1 MIILENEF
9 IVLFMSEFLLI
20 MELVESILDI
30 IMLFED
36 EVSIFGINV
45 GDGFGGGDIIDLFG
59 IKFDMV
65 DIGGFVFIV
74 LDEGISLFLF
84 EFFILES
91 IVLECII
98 FGIVLEDIII
108 FFEEGDIVIIGF
120 VIEVIVDVVDIDF
133 FLEDL
138 IFFLI
143 EFILID
149 LGFESVLMMSLSDL
163 VVDIIKESGSDVGV
177 IFFIELEVL
186 KMVIDKFLFMD
197 I

>member
-1 MIILENEF
+1 
-9 IVLFMSEFLLI
+9 MSEFLVI

-36 EVSIFGINV
+36 EVSIFGIIV

-91 IVLECII
+91 IVLEFII

-120 VIEVIVDVVDIDF
+120 VIEVMFDVVDIDF